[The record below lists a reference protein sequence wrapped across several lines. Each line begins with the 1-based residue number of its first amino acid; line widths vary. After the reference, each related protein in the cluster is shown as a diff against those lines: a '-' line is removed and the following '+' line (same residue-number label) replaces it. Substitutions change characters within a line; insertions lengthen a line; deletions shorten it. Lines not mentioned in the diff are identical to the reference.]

1 MSDEVRELL
10 LEAGDLLKARYFD
23 PPLCDV
29 NARRELVTETDRE
42 IGRMIVER
50 LRRLFPGDGVRGE
63 DLGREQGQS
72 GGTWII
78 DPIDGTSN
86 YLMGKPYFAIS
97 MAREQRDKI
106 TEAYVY
112 NPVSGELYHAGKGKK
127 GAFLNGQRISPSPT
141 TEIRD
146 SLVAFGFSANMMA
159 IQRYYDEWKPVFDQC
174 AKGVGWITPAV
185 TLCNVARGRLDAY
198 FDFGASPAGQ
208 SSGGYILQKA
218 GGIAM
223 DYDSFDHYDY
233 RTKGIVACGPGL
245 VEALKKARK

>member
-1 MSDEVRELL
+1 MQDAVQELMRTAGAILRE
-10 LEAGDLLKARYFD
+10 RYFD
-23 PPLCDV
+23 PPRRDLG
-29 NARRELVTETDRE
+29 ARRELITETDRE
-42 IGRMIVER
+42 IGRMLVAG
-50 LRRLFPGDGVRGE
+50 LQSLYPADGFRGE
-63 DLGREQGQS
+63 DTGRARGKS

-86 YLMGKPYFAIS
+86 YLMGKPYFALS
-97 MAREQRDKI
+97 LAREVGEHI

-112 NPVSGELYHAGKGKK
+112 NPVSEELYHAEKGKK
-127 GAFLNGQRISPSPT
+127 GAFLNGQPIKPSPT

-146 SLVAFGFSANMMA
+146 ALVAFGFSANMMA

-208 SSGGYILQKA
+208 ASGAYILQKA

-223 DYDSFDHYDY
+223 DYGDFEHFDH
-233 RTKGIVACGPGL
+233 RTKGIVACNPGL
-245 VEALKKARK
+245 LEALKKSRK

>member
-1 MSDEVRELL
+1 MSEEVRELL
-10 LEAGDLLKARYFD
+10 LEAGSLLKARYFD

-29 NARRELVTETDRE
+29 NARRELVTETDHE
-42 IGRMIVER
+42 IGRMLVER
-50 LRRLFPGDGVRGE
+50 LHKLFPADGVSGE
-63 DLGREQGQS
+63 DLGRSRSES
-72 GGTWII
+72 GGKWII
-78 DPIDGTSN
+78 DPIDGTAN

-97 MAREQRDKI
+97 MAREQGGKI
-106 TEAYVY
+106 TEGYVY
-112 NPVSGELYHAGKGKK
+112 NPVSGELYHATKGKK
-127 GAFLNGQRISPSPT
+127 GAYLNGHRITPSPT

-146 SLVAFGFSANMMA
+146 ALVAFGFSANMMA
-159 IQRYYDEWKPVFDQC
+159 IQRYYDEWKTVFDQC

-208 SSGGYILQKA
+208 AAGAYILQKA
-218 GGIAM
+218 GGLAM
-223 DYDSFDHYDY
+223 EYDNLDHYDH